1 VEEEPEVVV
10 AFASVAELEAELGN
24 LLAGAAFAGGDTGLE
39 ERSPC
44 IVVLEHPVGGEPL
57 RLPALVVWR
66 SEAGL
71 GLVFREFDAEVAE
84 RIRSFARGGSSGGDS
99 HALPARETRP
109 PAHETRPPA
118 RETQPPSGDVHAR
131 VRNLSISEQVQ
142 LARRGD
148 QMERAALER
157 AYGKT
162 VWEALLRNPKIT
174 QPEVARIARKG
185 ALPRM
190 LVELIVDTPGWL
202 ASAQVRRAL
211 LTNRKLSGDMVLKV
225 LRATPRA
232 ELKLMPKQTAY
243 PPTVREAAHRLLHGD
258 GHR

>member
-1 VEEEPEVVV
+1 VDGDPEVVV
-10 AFASVAELEAELGN
+10 AFASAEELEAELGN
-24 LLAGAAFAGGDTGLE
+24 LLAGAAFARGGATLE

-44 IVVLEHPVGGEPL
+44 TAVIEHPLGGEAL
-57 RLPALVVWR
+57 RLPALVVWTC
-66 SEAGL
+66 EAGL
-71 GLVFREFDAEVAE
+71 GLVFREFDSEVAE
-84 RIRSFARGGSSGGDS
+84 RIRSFVAVDGSASTESPARG
-99 HALPARETRP
+99 ARP
-109 PAHETRPPA
+109 TRPPA
-118 RETQPPSGDVHAR
+118 RETQPPASDVNAR

-185 ALPRM
+185 ALPRI
-190 LVELIVDTPGWL
+190 LIELILDTPGWL
-202 ASAQVRRAL
+202 TSAQVRRAL
-211 LTNRKLSGDMVLKV
+211 LGNRKLSGDMITKV

-243 PPTVREAAHRLLHGD
+243 PPAVREAAHRLLHGD
-258 GHR
+258 GG